1 MIGLIFVANSP
12 WPRYL
17 FAAILLAHRGDL
29 PRRPAVFMDWAYQA
43 GLMRLSG
50 IAVQF
55 RHREFQTWL
64 ATREQPGDGPRP
76 RLLTTG
82 PARP

>member
-1 MIGLIFVANSP
+1 
-12 WPRYL
+12 
-17 FAAILLAHRGDL
+17 
-29 PRRPAVFMDWAYQA
+29 VFMDWAYEA

-64 ATREQPGDGPRP
+64 TNRDQPGDGPRP

-82 PARP
+82 TAGPSTGNKE